1 MLPAFL
7 IRADIDWIRHN
18 ERLKTSNP
26 YSRCQEA
33 IDTCDKLWLE
43 QLGYVDRTMIEP
55 AVANAYWEEF
65 FHADDPLPD
74 EKEWKEGLIKR
85 SSQYDS
91 FQDWQTW
98 FKHSYAKV
106 YVDNNIW
113 TSVLMTAW
121 ANTHQY
127 DVRFQNGVWDFVPN
141 RSYLPTQQMW
151 RLEPHLETVTTV
163 LTEIWLEAVEA
174 YSAAGFKIRELS
186 SPYLGRVECLG
197 FDTNTYIADWPAK
210 AKRKPVELAVGEM
223 VADIVLPT
231 GDNWYR
237 HLDNVIFAQDSVDI
251 TALVNR
257 AQYILASKR
266 RLMELLVSNDT
277 NQSKMQAAA
286 EGWLVQEDEKQEKVS

>member
-7 IRADIDWIRHN
+7 IRADIDWVRHN
-18 ERLKTSNP
+18 ERLKASNP

-33 IDTCDKLWLE
+33 IATCDKLWRE
-43 QLGYVDRTMIEP
+43 QLGYADRNVIEP

-91 FQDWQTW
+91 FQDWQAW
-98 FKHSYAKV
+98 FKKSYAKV
-106 YVDNNIW
+106 YEENTIW

-127 DVRFQNGVWDFVPN
+127 DVRFQSGVWDFSPN

-151 RLEPHLETVTTV
+151 RLEPHFETVSRV
-163 LTEIWLEAVEA
+163 LKEIWLEDVEA
-174 YSAAGFKIRELS
+174 YTKAGFKIVELP
-186 SPYLGRVECLG
+186 SPFVGRVECLG
-197 FDTNTYIADWPAK
+197 FDTSTYLAYWPAK
-210 AKRKPVELAVGEM
+210 AKREPVELLVGEM

-237 HLDNVIFAQDSVDI
+237 QLDNVIFVQDSIDI

-257 AQYILASKR
+257 AQYIFASKR
-266 RLMELLVSNDT
+266 RFMELSVDHNSD
-277 NQSKMQAAA
+277 QSKMQAAA
-286 EGWLVQEDEKQEKVS
+286 EGWLVQEDEKQEG

>member
-1 MLPAFL
+1 VKIVLPAFL
-7 IRADIDWIRHN
+7 IRADIDWVRHN
-18 ERLKTSNP
+18 EMLKTSNP

-33 IDTCDKLWLE
+33 IKTCDKMWQE
-43 QLGYVDRTMIEP
+43 QLGYTDNSMIEP

-74 EKEWKEGLIKR
+74 EKDWREGLTKR

-91 FQDWQTW
+91 FPDWQAW
-98 FKHSYAKV
+98 FKQSYAKV
-106 YVDNNIW
+106 YEDNNIW

-127 DVRFQNGVWDFVPN
+127 DVRFQNGVWDFLPN

-151 RLEPHLETVTTV
+151 RLEPHLSTVASV
-163 LTEIWLEAVEA
+163 LKEIWLEEVQSYSQSGFTIRDAVA
-174 YSAAGFKIRELS
+174 PS
-186 SPYLGRVECLG
+186 LGRVECLG
-197 FDTNTYIADWPAK
+197 FDTSTHIAHWPAQ
-210 AKRKPVELAVGEM
+210 AKREPVELPVGEM

-237 HLDNVIFAQDSVDI
+237 QLDNVIFAQDSIDI

-257 AQYILASKR
+257 AHYIFAS
-266 RLMELLVSNDT
+266 
-277 NQSKMQAAA
+277 
-286 EGWLVQEDEKQEKVS
+286 